1 MKCLV
6 TGASGFIG
14 RGLSPTL
21 RKAGYDVLPLSW
33 RGAPL
38 PDGTPTRALDL
49 TGEIPADLFADVDV
63 VIHLAGIAH
72 QRARPQDYA
81 ALNETAT
88 LALARIAAAAGVRR
102 FIYVSSVKAM
112 GDSPFSAPRNEEDV
126 VAPGD
131 AYGRSKWRAER
142 ALLREHRQ
150 SSMCLTIVRPA
161 LVYGPGVKGNLRLL
175 ARWARLGLPRPPPG
189 GKRSMIA
196 LEDLHALLLSLA
208 GSTEFDT
215 QTLIAC
221 SQDYSTRE
229 VYDALRL
236 AAGAPTGRSW
246 LPRWGWRAGTAFYDA
261 LGQGEGSFDKL
272 FGTELYD
279 NTRVLAQ
286 TDWRPRVSL
295 KDCAPLLMSDPA

>member
-14 RGLSPTL
+14 RGLSPAL
-21 RKAGYDVLPLSW
+21 REAGCDVLPLSR
-33 RGAPL
+33 RGATL
-38 PDGTPTRALDL
+38 PDGTPTHALDL
-49 TGEIPADLFADVDV
+49 TGKLPADLFADVDV

-72 QRARPQDYA
+72 QRARPDEYA

-88 LALARIAAAAGVRR
+88 LALARTAAAAGVRR

-112 GDSPFSAPRNEEDV
+112 GNSPFSAPRNEEDV
-126 VAPGD
+126 VVPGD

-142 ALLREHRQ
+142 ALLRQCRQ
-150 SSMCLTIVRPA
+150 SSMCLTILRPA
-161 LVYGPGVKGNLRLL
+161 LVYGAGVKGNLRLL
-175 ARWARLGLPRPPPG
+175 ARWARMGLPRPPPG

-196 LEDLHALLLSLA
+196 LNDLHALLLSLA
-208 GSTEFDT
+208 GSSVLDT
-215 QTLIAC
+215 QTFIAC
-221 SQDYSTRE
+221 SQDYSARE

-236 AAGAPTGRSW
+236 ASGASTGRSW
-246 LPRWGWRAGTAFYDA
+246 LPRWGWRAGTGLYDA
-261 LGQGEGSFDKL
+261 LGQGEDSFDKL

-279 NTRVLAQ
+279 NARVIAQ

-295 KDCAPLLMSDPA
+295 QDCAPSLLSDPA